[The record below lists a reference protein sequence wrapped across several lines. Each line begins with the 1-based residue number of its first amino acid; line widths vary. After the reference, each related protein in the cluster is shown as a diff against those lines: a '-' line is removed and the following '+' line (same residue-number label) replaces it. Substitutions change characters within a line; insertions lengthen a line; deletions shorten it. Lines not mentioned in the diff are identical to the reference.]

1 MKCHCAHWPMRRWFR
16 LLWWCL
22 CLLTFIALPLTIW
35 EFQKQHYDVHY
46 QAWFI
51 GGIFVILSMPISIY
65 EIAMH
70 TEYYT
75 QPRLQ
80 KHVIRIL
87 LMVPIYAVDAWFALR
102 FRRAREYLDPIRE
115 CYEAFVIYS
124 FFAYLMAYLQ
134 DTLGDVNEHLA
145 KRPQMQHLWGVR
157 WLLRPWD
164 MGTQFLWECKK
175 GVLNYVILR
184 PICTGLA
191 FITDIFDE
199 YGEGQI
205 NFRKS
210 YVYLAAVTN
219 FSQLWALY
227 CLVMLYTAMHQELAP
242 IRPLSKFL
250 CIKAVVFVTFWQS
263 IAIAILVYAGVLRK
277 ESWTTY
283 DKVNVATGI
292 QDFLICI
299 EMFLAAL
306 AHAYA
311 FPPRD
316 YMAGHSK
323 GFFSNVRYIFDLRDV
338 VDDVGAVV
346 EDHVSS
352 ATSAV
357 VKAPQ
362 RAVKKAAQGIAKNTK
377 KLFSAASGGN
387 GRSGRGLMDE
397 EDEAAAK
404 CALLGPAA
412 GTAGSSGG
420 PGSGAQGTSAGS
432 SGGGGGGG
440 RYMGGLGSAGSS
452 PGDHSNEREMLVAPQ
467 QHLMMHQFDTSPS
480 HHLPSGALPHA
491 SSAGGRFAGTLPPL
505 APTAATLGSA
515 ASGGAGGAMAAGGGV
530 AGSASGLS
538 GLLTSAL
545 YPGHKRTGSG
555 GSADFTLRG
564 RRGSGASDYGPAY
577 QGLTAMGHSALAEG
591 GAGGV
596 VGPLGSGGGGGPG
609 GSGAESYCA
618 EYEDVAGPSG
628 GGVEVP
634 LVAVTHHSHNSRLQS
649 GGGSGGL
656 SGGAGPG
663 AGGGGGLEV
672 AGRRGS
678 AGGLVGLGGSGG
690 GLGGGGGSGSVSGG
704 SMWAKLKGGDR
715 SGRGGRGGNGAGGGG
730 NSSGDDAP
738 YERLPMMPVSS
749 KRAHGE

>member
-1 MKCHCAHWPMRRWFR
+1 MAHRGHCRRRTRTHTHTPAVLQPHSRAPLGCRTLDPLPAPAPPAALHRHTYR
-16 LLWWCL
+16 LLLFLVLVPLSARHCL
-22 CLLTFIALPLTIW
+22 PSF
-35 EFQKQHYDVHY
+35 
-46 QAWFI
+46 
-51 GGIFVILSMPISIY
+51 LSLSQRG
-65 EIAMH
+65 
-70 TEYYT
+70 TVS
-75 QPRLQ
+75 PRSC
-80 KHVIRIL
+80 
-87 LMVPIYAVDAWFALR
+87 P
-102 FRRAREYLDPIRE
+102 
-115 CYEAFVIYS
+115 
-124 FFAYLMAYLQ
+124 
-134 DTLGDVNEHLA
+134 
-145 KRPQMQHLWGVR
+145 
-157 WLLRPWD
+157 
-164 MGTQFLWECKK
+164 
-175 GVLNYVILR
+175 
-184 PICTGLA
+184 
-191 FITDIFDE
+191 
-199 YGEGQI
+199 
-205 NFRKS
+205 
-210 YVYLAAVTN
+210 
-219 FSQLWALY
+219 
-227 CLVMLYTAMHQELAP
+227 CLVP
-242 IRPLSKFL
+242 
-250 CIKAVVFVTFWQS
+250 
-263 IAIAILVYAGVLRK
+263 
-277 ESWTTY
+277 
-283 DKVNVATGI
+283 
-292 QDFLICI
+292 
-299 EMFLAAL
+299 
-306 AHAYA
+306 
-311 FPPRD
+311 
-316 YMAGHSK
+316 
-323 GFFSNVRYIFDLRDV
+323 FF
-338 VDDVGAVV
+338 
-346 EDHVSS
+346 
-352 ATSAV
+352 
-357 VKAPQ
+357 Q
-362 RAVKKAAQGIAKNTK
+362 
-377 KLFSAASGGN
+377 
-387 GRSGRGLMDE
+387 
-397 EDEAAAK
+397 
-404 CALLGPAA
+404 
-412 GTAGSSGG
+412 
-420 PGSGAQGTSAGS
+420 
-432 SGGGGGGG
+432 
-440 RYMGGLGSAGSS
+440 
-452 PGDHSNEREMLVAPQ
+452 REMLVAPQ

>member
-1 MKCHCAHWPMRRWFR
+1 MRRWFR

-145 KRPQMQHLWGVR
+145 KKPQMQHLWGVR

-184 PICTGLA
+184 PICTSLA

-357 VKAPQ
+357 VKVPQ

-377 KLFSAASGGN
+377 KLFGAASGN
-387 GRSGRGLMDE
+387 GRSGRGLLDE

-412 GTAGSSGG
+412 GTPGSSGG
-420 PGSGAQGTSAGS
+420 PGSGAAPGSSAGS
-432 SGGGGGGG
+432 SAAGCGGG
-440 RYMGGLGSAGSS
+440 RYMAGLGSAGSS
-452 PGDHSNEREMLVAPQ
+452 PGDHVNEREMLTAPQ
-467 QHLMMHQFDTSPS
+467 QHLMMHEFDTSPL
-480 HHLPSGALPHA
+480 HQLPSAGLAHTSGGSGGGGRFGGALPPLPPTSATLGGAAGGAAAAGAAGSAAA
-491 SSAGGRFAGTLPPL
+491 SSA
-505 APTAATLGSA
+505 
-515 ASGGAGGAMAAGGGV
+515 SGI
-530 AGSASGLS
+530 ST
-538 GLLTSAL
+538 LLTSAL
-545 YPGHKRTGSG
+545 YHGHKRTGSG
-555 GSADFTLRG
+555 GSGDLTLRG

-577 QGLTAMGHSALAEG
+577 QGLAAMGHSALPHGPGAG
-591 GAGGV
+591 GAGG
-596 VGPLGSGGGGGPG
+596 GAGSGGGGGPG

-634 LVAVTHHSHNSRLQS
+634 LVAVSHHHHLHSA
-649 GGGSGGL
+649 GGSGG
-656 SGGAGPG
+656 AG
-663 AGGGGGLEV
+663 AGGGGGLDP

-678 AGGLVGLGGSGG
+678 AGALASLGGSGG
-690 GLGGGGGSGSVSGG
+690 GVGGGGAGGSVSGG
-704 SMWAKLKGGDR
+704 SVWAKLKGGER
-715 SGRGGRGGNGAGGGG
+715 SGRGAGRGGAGAAGGGG

-738 YERLPMMPVSS
+738 YERLPMLPVSS